1 MDEYNL
7 NCAAKS
13 KLAKTLVLSH
23 TNTEMSSRVKADT
36 TEASSEL
43 KIVLKSSD
51 MEQSKLEKTFQIA
64 KEAVSRFKLE
74 KDIAAFIK
82 KELDKN
88 FDVYWHCVVGK
99 SFGSYVTHVSG
110 AFAYFYVDKL
120 AVMVFKA

>member
-1 MDEYNL
+1 LDEYNL

-64 KEAVSRFKLE
+64 KEVSCVETEILGDRTLKRLFPGSSWRRILQHLL
-74 KDIAAFIK
+74 K
-82 KELDKN
+82 KSWTKTLMYTGTALSERAS
-88 FDVYWHCVVGK
+88 VH
-99 SFGSYVTHVSG
+99 T
-110 AFAYFYVDKL
+110 
-120 AVMVFKA
+120 